1 MKVTQRTQIPDRA
14 DNMQA
19 ENIIA
24 QGESSQ
30 PVTRRQ
36 FCTDVVATSVVATV
50 GLPDSFVRAS
60 KAKPFV
66 KWAGG
71 KGQLISQLEAL
82 FPSDLATRDNLTYV
96 EPFVGGGAMVFHM
109 LGKYRNIR
117 RVVIN
122 DFNSDLVCTYSV
134 IRDSPDALI
143 EVLSKFQ
150 TEYRECCSEEK
161 RKEYYLQKRDVYN
174 KRNATS
180 AETAALFIF
189 LNRTCFNGLYRVNS
203 KGLYN
208 VPFGKAANPLI
219 CDEETLRADS
229 ELLQDVE
236 IINGDF
242 EGVYDHIKGKAF
254 VYFDPPYRPLPKTPS
269 FTAYSKDGFNDEQQ
283 KRLAEFCRKLDK
295 DGRQWL
301 LSNSDPANTD
311 PDDKFFDEIYS
322 GFDIQRVSASR
333 MINSKADGRGKITE
347 LAIRN
352 YQG

>member
-1 MKVTQRTQIPDRA
+1 MPVESIS
-14 DNMQA
+14 
-19 ENIIA
+19 A
-24 QGESSQ
+24 QSELRH

-36 FCTDVVATSVVATV
+36 FCSDVIATSVVATV
-50 GLPDSFVRAS
+50 GLPRSGGGAS

-82 FPSDLATRDNLTYV
+82 FPSDLASRDGLTYV

-109 LGKYRNIR
+109 LGKYRTIR

-134 IRDSPDALI
+134 VRDSPEALI

-150 TEYRECCSEEK
+150 AEYRTCCSEEK
-161 RKEYYLQKRDVYN
+161 RKEYYLQKRGEYN
-174 KRNATS
+174 RRKAT
-180 AETAALFIF
+180 AVETAALFIF

-208 VPFGKAANPLI
+208 VPFGRAANPLI
-219 CDEETLRADS
+219 CDAETLRADS
-229 ELLQDVE
+229 VLLQNVE
-236 IINGDF
+236 IIQGDF
-242 EGVYDHIKGKAF
+242 EGVYDHIKGTAF
-254 VYFDPPYRPLPKTPS
+254 VYLDPPYRPLPKTPS
-269 FTAYSKDGFNDEQQ
+269 FTAYSKNGFNDAQQ

-295 DGRQWL
+295 DGHLWL
-301 LSNSDPANTD
+301 QSNSDPANTD
-311 PDDKFFDEIYS
+311 PDDKFFDDLYR

-352 YQG
+352 YRG

>member
-1 MKVTQRTQIPDRA
+1 
-14 DNMQA
+14 MQ
-19 ENIIA
+19 ENNFITSS
-24 QGESSQ
+24 ESSQ

-36 FCTDVVATSVVATV
+36 FCADVAATSVVAAIN
-50 GLPDSFVRAS
+50 LPNSLVKDS

-82 FPSDLATRDNLTYV
+82 FPSDLSARDSLTYV
-96 EPFVGGGAMVFHM
+96 EPFVGGGAMVFYM

-122 DFNSDLVCTYSV
+122 DSNNDLVCTYSV
-134 IRDSPDALI
+134 IRDSPEALI
-143 EVLSKFQ
+143 GVLSKFQ
-150 TEYRECCSEEK
+150 TEYRECGSEEK
-161 RKEYYLQKRDVYN
+161 RKDYYLQKRTTYN
-174 KRNATS
+174 NRSATPI
-180 AETAALFIF
+180 ETAALFIF

-208 VPFGKAANPLI
+208 VPFGNAANPLI
-219 CDEETLRADS
+219 CDTETLRADS
-229 ELLQDVE
+229 ALLQNVE

-242 EGVYDHIKGKAF
+242 EGVYDHIKSKAF

-295 DGRQWL
+295 DGHQWL

-311 PDDKFFDEIYS
+311 PDDKFFDQIYS

-352 YQG
+352 YRG